1 MSYMTDKNF
10 EEMISFIIKED
21 EKLRSKEQEIIK
33 VNFEAAPPNIP
44 KTNHQPPKQ
53 HRTQYT

>member
-33 VNFEAAPPNIP
+33 VNFEAAPPTILKMSDN
-44 KTNHQPPKQ
+44 TNH
-53 HRTQYT
+53 